1 MASSNTAAAATATTT
16 TTSTTA
22 TAKATS
28 TALTTTAM
36 KKTISATRAN
46 TTLLT
51 PDVASASA
59 VEIAKV
65 VIHIG
70 SGLKATSSSD
80 GYDDDAEDNDAF
92 IVFLPDGEEEEE
104 EEEEVNKEEITKE
117 IHRKRQREYTK
128 KYIEKQKKILAE
140 AISAGDKPIIAQFE
154 GKKRQLKAKRQKKER
169 KTITKKEMIMKPV
182 VVVTKALGTSPT
194 TRSTASNGV
203 TSRNHTISR
212 KKIKE
217 NTNERFTN
225 DKVHTYLGS
234 LIKNKRYSLEKI
246 INETSTTFV
255 WFPMPKHF
263 TGEGKD
269 VEVDHKKST
278 EQETTMWYRP
288 SANEFHRWF
297 TIKKLSLEPRAG
309 DTTAGYGLFADRNFA
324 PGTIISMYLGHHI
337 NANEGDGV
345 YNLTYPSREPKD
357 RKATQNLTV
366 HGGFPNC
373 TKMYLG
379 AHMMNNPNWCVH
391 DDDRNNDVYNVQFGI
406 NLDVMVVK
414 NIDVGDELFVNYNYG
429 GND

>member
-1 MASSNTAAAATATTT
+1 MASSNTAAAAAATAT

-22 TAKATS
+22 TATATS

-92 IVFLPDGEEEEE
+92 IVFLPDRKAEEEEE
-104 EEEEVNKEEITKE
+104 EDKEEITKE

-128 KYIEKQKKILAE
+128 KYREKQKKLWAE

-182 VVVTKALGTSPT
+182 VVVTKALGKSPT

-212 KKIKE
+212 KKLKE

-234 LIKNKRYSLEKI
+234 LIKNKRYSLEKSLMKLQQHLFGFLCQNI
-246 INETSTTFV
+246 LQVKET
-255 WFPMPKHF
+255 MLK
-263 TGEGKD
+263 
-269 VEVDHKKST
+269 
-278 EQETTMWYRP
+278 
-288 SANEFHRWF
+288 
-297 TIKKLSLEPRAG
+297 
-309 DTTAGYGLFADRNFA
+309 
-324 PGTIISMYLGHHI
+324 
-337 NANEGDGV
+337 
-345 YNLTYPSREPKD
+345 
-357 RKATQNLTV
+357 
-366 HGGFPNC
+366 
-373 TKMYLG
+373 
-379 AHMMNNPNWCVH
+379 
-391 DDDRNNDVYNVQFGI
+391 
-406 NLDVMVVK
+406 
-414 NIDVGDELFVNYNYG
+414 
-429 GND
+429 